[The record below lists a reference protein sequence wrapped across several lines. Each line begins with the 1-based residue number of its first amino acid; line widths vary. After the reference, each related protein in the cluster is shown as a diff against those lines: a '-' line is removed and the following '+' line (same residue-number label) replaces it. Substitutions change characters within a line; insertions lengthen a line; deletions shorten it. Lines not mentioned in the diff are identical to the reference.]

1 VDAPYTVY
9 TLCCAVCWCP
19 YRRSAS
25 PCDKDRRAA
34 DRDRS
39 FGRLHATCVC
49 PYAQAST
56 VRTANK
62 LGIDSKKYKVIELR
76 LFALPFT
83 FSYKG
88 TTTSALAT
96 RRFTRLQLTSLY
108 TLDRTR
114 ACLSPSHVR
123 GTVARTCSSTLS
135 RLSTLHRARCG
146 NRNNTRHATTLRT
159 KCTEHMID
167 EIS

>member
-1 VDAPYTVY
+1 VTKTGAQPIAIDH
-9 TLCCAVCWCP
+9 
-19 YRRSAS
+19 SAG
-25 PCDKDRRAA
+25 CDLRMRT
-34 DRDRS
+34 
-39 FGRLHATCVC
+39 AT
-49 PYAQAST
+49 ASKHGGGA
-56 VRTANK
+56 ANK